1 MQAWRRVSVAPEDTL
16 LALLREV
23 HPMILRFLALSA
35 LFVVQDPPKP
45 PDQGTPP
52 AKAAP
57 AAEVEL
63 KATTLKRVCPDG
75 VTLSGDFYDLPF
87 ASEER
92 PTIVCF
98 HMENGSRA
106 EFAKIAP
113 RFGEFSCCTFAIDL
127 RTGKATDGVAN
138 ETAASAASVL
148 KKPTFTNE
156 EAFADVVQ
164 GLKWAREL
172 RPTGKLFVLGSG
184 SSAALVIAA
193 AARTPGCADALL
205 LFSPGEDVSGWS
217 IATEAKKIAVPT
229 YITCDG
235 TISEAGRTRPIGN
248 AIGKQFRKMVIPLD
262 VPGAARGWAVLV
274 QSDAALRERH
284 WYSVVAMLLKLAP
297 IPASTPADGPL
308 KKS

>member
-1 MQAWRRVSVAPEDTL
+1 
-16 LALLREV
+16 
-23 HPMILRFLALSA
+23 MILRFLALSA
-35 LFVVQDPPKP
+35 LFVAQDPPKP
-45 PDQGTPP
+45 PEQGTPP

-57 AAEVEL
+57 AAQVEV

-113 RFGEFSCCTFAIDL
+113 TFAVYACCTFAIDL
-127 RTGKATDGVAN
+127 RSGKASDGVAN

-148 KKPTFTNE
+148 KKTSFTNA

-172 RPTGKLFVLGSG
+172 RPSGKFFVLGSG
-184 SSAALVIAA
+184 SSAALVIKAVA
-193 AARTPGCADALL
+193 STPGCADALL
-205 LFSPGEDVSGWS
+205 LFSPGEDVPGCS

-235 TISEAGRTRPIGN
+235 TISEAGRARSIGN

-262 VPGAARGWAVLV
+262 VPGTARGSAVLV
-274 QSDAALRERH
+274 QPDPALHERH
-284 WYSVVAMLLKLAP
+284 WYSVLAMILKLAP
-297 IPASTPADGPL
+297 LTTPAAADGPL
-308 KKS
+308 KKN

>member
-1 MQAWRRVSVAPEDTL
+1 
-16 LALLREV
+16 
-23 HPMILRFLALSA
+23 MILRFLALSA
-35 LFVVQDPPKP
+35 LLLAQDPPKP

-52 AKAAP
+52 AKPAP
-57 AAEVEL
+57 AQEVEL

-113 RFGEFSCCTFAIDL
+113 RFAEFSCCTFAIDL

-148 KKPTFTNE
+148 NKTTFTNE

-172 RPTGKLFVLGSG
+172 RPTGKFFVLGSG

-193 AARTPGCADALL
+193 AARTPACADALL
-205 LFSPGEDVSGWS
+205 LFSPGEDVTGWS
-217 IATEAKKIAVPT
+217 IAAEAKKVSVPT
-229 YITCDG
+229 YVTCHG
-235 TISEAGRTRPIGN
+235 TVSEASRTRPIGN
-248 AIGKQFRKMVIPLD
+248 SIDKNLRKMVIPIGT
-262 VPGAARGWAVLV
+262 PGAARGSAVLV
-274 QSDAALRERH
+274 KTDAALRDRH
-284 WYSVVAMLLKLAP
+284 WYAVVAMILKLAP
-297 IPASTPADGPL
+297 VTAPTPADGPL